1 MNNRFVVKISVLKLI
16 DQKKYASKYAI
27 PDKPGPCFLQY
38 HIAMAKMFREN
49 SQNFKELI
57 LRDESKS
64 PIVHNEGGVKKT
76 DFEIL
81 DILDFRKLSQL
92 LSSLI
97 KTLVSLTST
106 ISWNNISKQIS
117 SCDL

>member
-1 MNNRFVVKISVLKLI
+1 MVKISVLKLI

-49 SQNFKELI
+49 RQNFKELI

-64 PIVHNEGGVKKT
+64 PIVHNEGGVKKNR
-76 DFEIL
+76 IRN
-81 DILDFRKLSQL
+81 FRNT
-92 LSSLI
+92 SLPKIVSTFI
-97 KTLVSLTST
+97 KS
-106 ISWNNISKQIS
+106 
-117 SCDL
+117 D

>member
-49 SQNFKELI
+49 NQNFKELI
-57 LRDESKS
+57 LRDETKS
-64 PIVHNEGGVKKT
+64 PIVHNEGRVKIKKKQN
-76 DFEIL
+76 L
-81 DILDFRKLSQL
+81 NFRKYFTFKNCL
-92 LSSLI
+92 
-97 KTLVSLTST
+97 KFY
-106 ISWNNISKQIS
+106 QIS
-117 SCDL
+117 LRL